1 MKRRVL
7 GKSGVEVSEIGLGCW
22 GMSGAYGSSDRREAL
37 ATIDLATG
45 EGINF
50 LDTAD
55 VYGEGHNEQLVAEAI
70 HGRRKVVVLA
80 TKFGFVGSE
89 SGELK
94 VCGRPDYVR
103 RACEASLRRLG
114 TDYIDLYYL
123 HRIDPE
129 VPVEDTV
136 GAMARLAEEGK
147 IRSIGLS
154 EAGAQTIR
162 RAAAVHPIAALQS
175 EYSLTTRDIEDDV
188 IPVCR
193 ELGIAIVPFSPLGRG
208 LLTGSIRSGSDLEEG
223 DYRKNLPR
231 FSDENLA
238 ANLNLVKVTEEIA
251 AAKRVK
257 PTQIALAWL
266 LQQGGDIIPIPGMK
280 RTRYVRENIGSCDIV
295 LTDEELSQLNIISQ
309 QVAGARYG
317 ATGARFVDH
326 SG

>member
-1 MKRRVL
+1 MNMRL
-7 GKSGVEVSEIGLGCW
+7 IGNPGIEVSAIGLGCW
-22 GMSGAYGSSDRREAL
+22 GMSGAYGSSDRRDAL
-37 ATIDLATG
+37 ATIDLAIG

-55 VYGEGHNEQLVAEAI
+55 IYGEGHNEQLVAEAL
-70 HGRRKVVVLA
+70 HGRRGLVVLA

-89 SGELK
+89 SGDLK

-103 RACEASLRRLG
+103 SACEASLRRMG
-114 TDYIDLYYL
+114 TDYIDIYYL

-129 VPVEDTV
+129 VPVEETV

-223 DYRKNLPR
+223 DYRKKLPR

-238 ANLNLVKVTEEIA
+238 ANLILVKVTEEIA

-257 PTQIALAWL
+257 PTQVALAWL

-280 RTRYVRENIGSCDIV
+280 RPRYVKENIGSCDIV
-295 LTDEELSQLNIISQ
+295 FTAEELSQLNIISQ

-317 ATGARFVDH
+317 DAGARFVDH
-326 SG
+326 SI

>member
-1 MKRRVL
+1 MNMRL
-7 GKSGVEVSEIGLGCW
+7 IGNTDIEVSAIGLGCW
-22 GMSGAYGSSDRREAL
+22 GMSGAYGSSDRQEAL
-37 ATIDLATG
+37 DTIDLAIG

-55 VYGEGHNEQLVAEAI
+55 VYGEGHNEELVAEAVR
-70 HGRRKVVVLA
+70 GRRQSVVLA

-89 SGELK
+89 NGTLE
-94 VCGRPDYVR
+94 VCGRPGYVR
-103 RACEASLRRLG
+103 SACEASLRRLG

-129 VPVEDTV
+129 VPVEETV

-175 EYSLTTRDIEDDV
+175 EYSLTTRDIEEEV

-193 ELGIAIVPFSPLGRG
+193 ELGVTIVPFSPLGRG

-231 FSDENLA
+231 FSDANLA
-238 ANLNLVKVTEEIA
+238 ANLKLVKVTEDIA

-257 PTQIALAWL
+257 PTQVALAWL

-280 RTRYVRENIGSCDIV
+280 RPRYVKENIGSCDIV
-295 LTDEELSQLNIISQ
+295 LSAEELSELNAIYG
-309 QVAGARYG
+309 QVSGARYG
-317 ATGARFVDH
+317 DAGTRFVDH

>member
-1 MKRRVL
+1 MNMRL
-7 GKSGVEVSEIGLGCW
+7 IGNTDIEVSAIGLGCW
-22 GMSGAYGSSDRREAL
+22 GMSGAYGSSDRQEAL
-37 ATIDLATG
+37 DTIDLAIG

-55 VYGEGHNEQLVAEAI
+55 VYGEGHNEELVAEAVR
-70 HGRRKVVVLA
+70 GRRMSVVLA

-89 SGELK
+89 NGTLE
-94 VCGRPDYVR
+94 VCGRPGYVR
-103 RACEASLRRLG
+103 SACEASLRRLG

-129 VPVEDTV
+129 VPVEETV

-147 IRSIGLS
+147 IGLS

-175 EYSLTTRDIEDDV
+175 EYSLTTRDIEEEV

-193 ELGIAIVPFSPLGRG
+193 ELGVTIVPFSPLGRG

-231 FSDENLA
+231 FSDANLA
-238 ANLNLVKVTEEIA
+238 VNLKLVKVTEDIA

-257 PTQIALAWL
+257 PTQVALAWL

-280 RTRYVRENIGSCDIV
+280 RPRYVKENIGSCDIV
-295 LTDEELSQLNIISQ
+295 LSAEELSELNAIYG
-309 QVAGARYG
+309 QVSGARYG
-317 ATGARFVDH
+317 DAGTRFVDH

>member
-1 MKRRVL
+1 MKMRL
-7 GKSGVEVSEIGLGCW
+7 IGNPGIEVSAIGLGCW
-22 GMSGAYGSSDRREAL
+22 GMSGAYGSSDRQEAL
-37 ATIDLATG
+37 ATIDLAIG

-70 HGRRKVVVLA
+70 RGRRPAVVLA

-89 SGELK
+89 SGELD

-103 RACEASLRRLG
+103 RACEASLQRLG

-129 VPVEDTV
+129 VPVEETV
-136 GAMARLAEEGK
+136 GAMARLVEEGK
-147 IRSIGLS
+147 VRFLGLS
-154 EAGAQTIR
+154 EVTGSTLK

-175 EYSLTTRDIEDDV
+175 EYSLTTRDIEDEV

-208 LLTGSIRSGSDLEEG
+208 LLTGSIRSGSDLEGG

-231 FSDENLA
+231 FSDKNLA
-238 ANLNLVKVTEEIA
+238 ANLRLVKVTEEIA

-280 RTRYVRENIGSCDIV
+280 RPRYVRENIGSCNIV
-295 LTDEELSQLNIISQ
+295 LSTEELSQLNVISE

-317 ATGARFVDH
+317 DTGARFVDH

>member
-1 MKRRVL
+1 MNMRL
-7 GKSGVEVSEIGLGCW
+7 IGNTDIEVSAIGLGCW
-22 GMSGAYGSSDRREAL
+22 GMSGAYGSSDRQEAL
-37 ATIDLATG
+37 DTIDLAIG

-55 VYGEGHNEQLVAEAI
+55 VYGEGHNEELVAEAVR
-70 HGRRKVVVLA
+70 GRRMSVVLA

-89 SGELK
+89 NGTLE
-94 VCGRPDYVR
+94 VCGRPGYVR
-103 RACEASLRRLG
+103 SACEASLRRLG

-129 VPVEDTV
+129 VPVEETV

-175 EYSLTTRDIEDDV
+175 EYSLTTRDIEEEV

-193 ELGIAIVPFSPLGRG
+193 ELGVTIVPFSPLGRG

-231 FSDENLA
+231 FSDANLA
-238 ANLNLVKVTEEIA
+238 VNLKLVKVTEDIA

-257 PTQIALAWL
+257 PTQVALAWL

-280 RTRYVRENIGSCDIV
+280 RPRYVKENIGSCDIV
-295 LTDEELSQLNIISQ
+295 LSAEELSELNAIYG
-309 QVAGARYG
+309 QVSGARYG
-317 ATGARFVDH
+317 DAGTRFVDH

>member
-1 MKRRVL
+1 MNMRL
-7 GKSGVEVSEIGLGCW
+7 IGNTDIEVSAIGLGCW
-22 GMSGAYGSSDRREAL
+22 GMSGAYGSSDRQEAL
-37 ATIDLATG
+37 DTIDLAIG

-50 LDTAD
+50 LYTAD
-55 VYGEGHNEQLVAEAI
+55 VYGEGHNEELVAEAVR
-70 HGRRKVVVLA
+70 GRRQSVVLA

-89 SGELK
+89 NGTLE
-94 VCGRPDYVR
+94 VCGRPGYVR
-103 RACEASLRRLG
+103 SACEASLRRLG

-129 VPVEDTV
+129 VPVEETV

-175 EYSLTTRDIEDDV
+175 EYSLTTRDIEEEV

-193 ELGIAIVPFSPLGRG
+193 ELEITIVPFSPLGRG

-231 FSDENLA
+231 FSDANLA
-238 ANLNLVKVTEEIA
+238 ANLKLVKVTEDIA

-257 PTQIALAWL
+257 PTQVALAWL

-280 RTRYVRENIGSCDIV
+280 RPRYVKENIGSCDIV
-295 LTDEELSQLNIISQ
+295 LSAEELSELNAIYG
-309 QVAGARYG
+309 QVSGARYG
-317 ATGARFVDH
+317 DAGTRFVDH